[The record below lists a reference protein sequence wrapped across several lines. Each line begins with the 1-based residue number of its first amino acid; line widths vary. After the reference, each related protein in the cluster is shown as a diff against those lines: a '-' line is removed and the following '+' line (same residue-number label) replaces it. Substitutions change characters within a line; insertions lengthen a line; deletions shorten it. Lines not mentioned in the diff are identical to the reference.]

1 MLILYLSTM
10 LLCLGIEC
18 WPALAG
24 VDTIPGNY
32 PLTLMPVD
40 EPEYKGSV
48 IAYKETDTAIYSIHR
63 TYPGREKMYTLP
75 DEKRRFITNGCINV
89 EPYVYERLVREQVN
103 QLEIIQ

>member
-24 VDTIPGNY
+24 VDTLPGTY
-32 PLTLMPVD
+32 PLTLMPVE
-40 EPEYKGSV
+40 EPEYRGDV
-48 IAYKETDTAIYSIHR
+48 LAYRETDTIIYSIHR

-75 DEKRRFITNGCINV
+75 DEKRRRITNGCINI
-89 EPYVYERLVREQVN
+89 EPNVYDRLVKEQVY
-103 QLEIIQ
+103 QLEIIP